1 MRQKL
6 RIPAEWERHASCWL
20 AFPYLREEWPSN
32 LSEAQE
38 SIADLC
44 RTIAGPG
51 DERVSLLVADE
62 AVESQARALIGDI
75 RNIEYVRAAYGDC
88 WVRDTAPLLGRSDDG
103 VLGALCF
110 DFNGWGKK
118 FEMPGDEHVGAWLT
132 ERLGARRFE
141 CPIVLEGGALET
153 NGQGTFIT
161 TESCVL
167 NPNRNPGL
175 TRGAFEKAMSAR
187 VSVEHWIWLQAGL
200 AHDHTD
206 GHVDMVARFVSE
218 DAVMCMR
225 PGGDASNE
233 GTLLAVQSE
242 LRQSGLNVLDV
253 PAPPP
258 VSAPDGS
265 WLPASYVNFYIANR
279 AVIVP
284 TYGVPEDEDA
294 LREISNAF
302 PKREVIGLPGR
313 DLLWG
318 GGAFHCVTQPQP
330 VSP

>member
-6 RIPAEWERHASCWL
+6 RIPAEWEQHASCWL
-20 AFPYLREEWPSN
+20 AFPYLREEWSSN
-32 LSEAQE
+32 LREAQH

-44 RTIAGPG
+44 RAIAGPG
-51 DERVSLLVADE
+51 HEPVAVLVADE

-75 RNIEYVRAAYGDC
+75 SNIEYVRAAYGDC
-88 WVRDTAPLLGRSDDG
+88 WVRDTAPLLGHADG
-103 VLGALCF
+103 DGLGALCF

-118 FEMPGDEHVGAWLT
+118 FEMPGDEHVSAWLT

-161 TESCVL
+161 TESCAL
-167 NPNRNPGL
+167 NANRNPAL
-175 TRGAFEKAMSAR
+175 TRGAFEDAMGAL
-187 VSVEHWIWLQAGL
+187 VSVERWIWLHAGL

-206 GHVDMVARFVSE
+206 GHVDMIARFVSN
-218 DAVMCMR
+218 DSVLCMR
-225 PGGDASNE
+225 PDRHASNE
-233 GTLLAVQSE
+233 RVLMAVQTE
-242 LRQSGLNVLDV
+242 LRRSGLNVVEV

-265 WLPASYVNFYIANR
+265 PLPASYANFYIANR

-318 GGAFHCVTQPQP
+318 GGAFHCVTQSQP